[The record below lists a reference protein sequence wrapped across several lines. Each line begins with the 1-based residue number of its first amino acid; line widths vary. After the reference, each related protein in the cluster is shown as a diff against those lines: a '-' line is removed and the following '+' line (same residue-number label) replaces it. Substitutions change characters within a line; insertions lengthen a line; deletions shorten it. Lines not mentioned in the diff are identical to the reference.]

1 MYPTVKITR
10 VCGERDRA
18 LLFRGWSRLC
28 LHAASAAEGASAATT
43 ATARA
48 TRAEE
53 ATDKAEAS
61 RRAEHEIENMTA
73 GREQARR
80 QTARGSNSAA
90 ELQHKM
96 ADTEAILREHQLRWI
111 KILVRT
117 VILYGECGGKKITLR
132 EGHE

>member
-43 ATARA
+43 AAARA
-48 TRAEE
+48 TRSTATEMETEE
-53 ATDKAEAS
+53 ATDKTEAS
-61 RRAEHEIENMTA
+61 SRAEHEIENVA
-73 GREQARR
+73 AAREQARR
-80 QTARGSNSAA
+80 ETALGSNSVA
-90 ELQHKM
+90 ELQHKIT
-96 ADTEAILREHQLRWI
+96 DTDAILREHQLRWI

-117 VILYGECGGKKITLR
+117 VVHCGE
-132 EGHE
+132 